1 MAVNLIRKNNS
12 EAVTAAMDAAMYYMM
27 IGEGIFDGVYSSCD
41 TIEASNGLFT
51 IRPGIMSIGG
61 RLVEI
66 PENGPVILDISGY
79 SNVQRDL
86 YIKLDVTI
94 DADDSKSAASIYVSI
109 DNTQSE
115 RHALTAKTTYTT
127 ILFTLKKSGS
137 THNATRNIALLEPGV
152 AKYASSLLVNG
163 KIGNTLVTNL
173 FNVSGGDVTGIKN
186 TKQAVQ
192 ADYADG
198 LSYVDD
204 GTGENKNAV
213 TENLY
218 MPKRGVY
225 LCVGAVLL
233 NNASTFGSKASNF
246 DVDISEDGSAID
258 IPFESRA
265 SLDSINRYALAQA
278 IFGDGT
284 TQKEFIIPGGV
295 LQNGEN
301 IVIEDSS
308 WDMKK
313 CEIMINYTDKK
324 VRVRFGA
331 ARNALQVMSLRVVG
345 IGVA

>member
-1 MAVNLIRKNNS
+1 M
-12 EAVTAAMDAAMYYMM
+12 
-27 IGEGIFDGVYSSCD
+27 
-41 TIEASNGLFT
+41 
-51 IRPGIMSIGG
+51 
-61 RLVEI
+61 
-66 PENGPVILDISGY
+66 
-79 SNVQRDL
+79 
-86 YIKLDVTI
+86 
-94 DADDSKSAASIYVSI
+94 SI

-163 KIGNTLVTNL
+163 KIGNTLVTDL

-225 LCVGAVLL
+225 LCVGAVLMNNVTI
-233 NNASTFGSKASNF
+233 NNAKAANF
-246 DVDISEDGSAID
+246 NVSIGEDSSAVD
-258 IPFESRA
+258 IPFESGA
-265 SLDSINRYALAQA
+265 SLDSINRYALVQVP
-278 IFGDGT
+278 FSDGLGT
-284 TQKEFIIPGGV
+284 WVLPGGC
-295 LQNGEN
+295 LQNGDN
-301 IVIEDSS
+301 IVIEDDT
-308 WDMKK
+308 WALKR
-313 CEIMINYTDKK
+313 CEIMINYTDRK
-324 VRVRFGA
+324 VRVRFGK
-331 ARNALQVMSLRVVG
+331 ARTSLTMSLRVVG

>member
-1 MAVNLIRKNNS
+1 MAVKLIRKNNS

-41 TIEASNGLFT
+41 TVEASNGLFT

-94 DADDSKSAASIYVSI
+94 DADDSKSTASIYVSI
-109 DNTQSE
+109 DNTISE

-127 ILFTLKKSGS
+127 ILFTLKKNGS
-137 THNATRNIALLEPGV
+137 THDATRNIALLEPGV

-163 KIGNTLVTNL
+163 KIGNTIVTDL
-173 FNVSGGDVTGIKN
+173 FNVSGGEVTGIKN
-186 TKQAVQ
+186 TKQAIQ

-198 LSYVDD
+198 LSFVDD

-225 LCVGAVLL
+225 LCVGAVLMD
-233 NNASTFGSKASNF
+233 NVAIHNAKAANF
-246 DVDISEDGSAID
+246 NVDISKDDSAVD
-258 IPFESRA
+258 IPFESGA
-265 SLDSINRYALAQA
+265 SLDSINRYALAQT
-278 IFGDGT
+278 IFDDGT
-284 TQKEFIIPGGV
+284 TKKEFIVPGGV

-301 IVIEDSS
+301 IVVTDSS

-313 CEIMINYTDKK
+313 CEIMINYTNNK
-324 VRVRFGA
+324 VRVRFGEA
-331 ARNALQVMSLRVVG
+331 KTSLTMSLKVVG

>member
-1 MAVNLIRKNNS
+1 MAVKLIRKNNS
-12 EAVTAAMDAAMYYMM
+12 EAVTSAMDAAMYYMM
-27 IGEGIFDGVYSSCD
+27 IGEGIFNGVYSSCD
-41 TIEASNGLFT
+41 TVESSNGLFT

-66 PENGPVILDISGY
+66 PENGPVILDTSGY

-94 DADDSKSAASIYVSI
+94 DADDSKSTASIYVSI
-109 DNTQSE
+109 DNTISE

-137 THNATRNIALLEPGV
+137 THDATRNIALLEPGV

-163 KIGNTLVTNL
+163 KIGNTLVTDL
-173 FNVSGGDVTGIKN
+173 FNVSGGEVTGIKN
-186 TKQAVQ
+186 TKQAIQ

-198 LSYVDD
+198 LSFVDD

-213 TENLY
+213 TANLY

-225 LCVGAVLL
+225 LCVGATLM
-233 NNASTFGSKASNF
+233 NNVIINNVKAADL
-246 DVDISEDGSAID
+246 DVDISEDDSAID
-258 IPFESRA
+258 IPFESGA

-278 IFGDGT
+278 TFDDGT
-284 TQKEFIIPGGV
+284 TKKEFIVPGGV

-301 IVIEDSS
+301 IVITDSS
-308 WDMKK
+308 WGMRR
-313 CEIMINYTDKK
+313 CEIMINYTNNT
-324 VRVRFGA
+324 VRVRFSK
-331 ARNALQVMSLRVVG
+331 ARTSLTMSLRVVG

>member
-1 MAVNLIRKNNS
+1 MAVKLIRKNNS
-12 EAVTAAMDAAMYYMM
+12 EAVTSAMDAAMYYMM

-41 TIEASNGLFT
+41 TVESSNGLFT

-79 SNVQRDL
+79 SNVQKDL

-94 DADDSKSAASIYVSI
+94 DADDSKSTASIYVSI

-127 ILFTLKKSGS
+127 ILFTLKKSRS
-137 THNATRNIALLEPGV
+137 THDATRNIALLEPGV

-173 FNVSGGDVTGIKN
+173 FNVSGGEVTGIKN
-186 TKQAVQ
+186 TKQAIQ

-198 LSYVDD
+198 LSFVDD

-265 SLDSINRYALAQA
+265 ALDSINRYALAQA

-284 TQKEFIIPGGV
+284 TKKEFIVPGGV
-295 LQNGEN
+295 LQNGDN

-308 WDMKK
+308 WNMKK
-313 CEIMINYTDKK
+313 CEIMINYTDRK

-331 ARNALQVMSLRVVG
+331 ARNSLQVMSLRVVG

>member
-1 MAVNLIRKNNS
+1 MAVKLIRKNNS

-41 TIEASNGLFT
+41 TVEASNGLFT

-66 PENGPVILDISGY
+66 PENSAVILDISGY

-94 DADDSKSAASIYVSI
+94 DADDSKSTASIYVSI
-109 DNTQSE
+109 DNTISE

-127 ILFTLKKSGS
+127 ILFTLKKNGS
-137 THNATRNIALLEPGV
+137 THDATRNIALLEPGV

-163 KIGNTLVTNL
+163 KIGNTLVTDL
-173 FNVSGGDVTGIKN
+173 FNVSGGEITGIKN
-186 TKQAVQ
+186 TKQAIQ

-198 LSYVDD
+198 LSFVDD

-218 MPKRGVY
+218 MPKRGVF
-225 LCVGAVLL
+225 LCVGATLMNNVII
-233 NNASTFGSKASNF
+233 NNAKAANF
-246 DVDISEDGSAID
+246 NVDISKDDSAVD
-258 IPFESRA
+258 IPFESGA

-278 IFGDGT
+278 IFDDGT
-284 TQKEFIIPGGV
+284 TKKEFIVPGGV

-301 IVIEDSS
+301 IVVTDTS

-313 CEIMINYTDKK
+313 CEIMIKYTNNK
-324 VRVRFGA
+324 VRVRFGEA
-331 ARNALQVMSLRVVG
+331 KTSLTMSLKVVG

>member
-1 MAVNLIRKNNS
+1 MAVKLIRKNNS

-27 IGEGIFDGVYSSCD
+27 IGEGIFNGVYSSCD
-41 TIEASNGLFT
+41 TVEASNGLFT

-79 SNVQRDL
+79 SNVQMDL

-115 RHALTAKTTYTT
+115 RHALTTKTTYTT
-127 ILFTLKKSGS
+127 ILFTLKKNGN
-137 THNATRNIALLEPGV
+137 THNVTRNIALLEPGV

-163 KIGNTLVTNL
+163 KIGNTLVTDL
-173 FNVSGGDVTGIKN
+173 FNVSGGEVTGIKN
-186 TKQAVQ
+186 TKQAIQ

-198 LSYVDD
+198 LSFVDD

-225 LCVGAVLL
+225 LCVGSVLL

-258 IPFESRA
+258 IPFESGA

-284 TQKEFIIPGGV
+284 TQKEFIVPGGV
-295 LQNGEN
+295 LQNGDN

-308 WDMKK
+308 WNMKK
-313 CEIMINYTDKK
+313 CEIMINYTDRK

-331 ARNALQVMSLRVVG
+331 ARNSLQVMSLRVVG